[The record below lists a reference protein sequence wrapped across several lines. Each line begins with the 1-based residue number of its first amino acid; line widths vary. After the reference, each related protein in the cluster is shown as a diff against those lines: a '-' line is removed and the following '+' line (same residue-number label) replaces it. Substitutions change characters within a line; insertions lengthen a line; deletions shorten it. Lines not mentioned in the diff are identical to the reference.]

1 MSDGGA
7 ALEPGGAAA
16 EQLEARA
23 SCRDDVR
30 VSGLGV
36 LLNNHGQVTVA
47 RAARLA
53 EALGDALREWEGRAA
68 EAAVR
73 RALTTSQ
80 ALGIALAAIRAHLG
94 LLARCGDS
102 LSSRLGVDR

>member
-1 MSDGGA
+1 MALHALQAAAPPARKRRSARAYMHGVCACAHARMHA
-7 ALEPGGAAA
+7 ALM
-16 EQLEARA
+16 
-23 SCRDDVR
+23 
-30 VSGLGV
+30 
-36 LLNNHGQVTVA
+36 H
-47 RAARLA
+47 
-53 EALGDALREWEGRAA
+53 
-68 EAAVR
+68 AVR